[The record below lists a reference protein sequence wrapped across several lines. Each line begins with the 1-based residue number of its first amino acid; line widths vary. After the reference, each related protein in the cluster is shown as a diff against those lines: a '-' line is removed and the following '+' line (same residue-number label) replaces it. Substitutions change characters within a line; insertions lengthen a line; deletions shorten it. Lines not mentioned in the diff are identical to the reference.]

1 MRRSV
6 SLALVLFL
14 AATAALAQ
22 TPGGTPG
29 ELRRIVLTDGTVF
42 VGTVADESADP
53 LVILSTDGLER
64 RVPRARVA
72 EITDLIAGRF
82 RRLDP
87 TRSRLLL
94 TPTARTIGVG
104 NARLSLL
111 SYIVPNVAYG
121 LTDRIDLSATGFLT
135 FGGGS
140 GVLPV
145 LGFKGTVV
153 DTPGLQ
159 AAVGAS
165 AVVPLGDGIDGF
177 VVTPFGVV
185 TVGSEVRSA
194 TFAVGGAF
202 GGAFDTGGVDFAD
215 GVVVSAGG
223 EVQVS
228 NSVKL
233 LAEAFVP
240 LTGGEAAFALLPG
253 VRFFGDRFSIDVYGV
268 AGGYRD
274 EYVQY
279 DYQTGQ
285 PVSSSTS
292 EFRFGGL
299 APFLNAS
306 YRF

>member
-1 MRRSV
+1 MRRFAP
-6 SLALVLFL
+6 LALVLFL
-14 AATAALAQ
+14 ATTAALAQ
-22 TPGGTPG
+22 TPGDASGG
-29 ELRRIVLTDGTVF
+29 LRRIVLTDGIVL
-42 VGTVADESADP
+42 VGTIADESADP
-53 LVILSTDGLER
+53 LVILSPDGLER
-64 RVPRARVA
+64 RVPRARIV

-87 TRSRLLL
+87 TRSRLIL
-94 TPTARTIGVG
+94 TPTARTIGAG

-135 FGGGS
+135 FAGGS

-153 DTPGLQ
+153 DTPGFQ
-159 AAVGAS
+159 AAIGAS
-165 AVVPLGDGIDGF
+165 AVVPFGDDVSGF
-177 VVTPFGVV
+177 TATPYGVV
-185 TVGSEVRSA
+185 TVGSEVRSV
-194 TFAVGGAF
+194 TVAVGGAF
-202 GGAFDTGGVDFAD
+202 GGDLDSGGIEFAD

-223 EVQVS
+223 EAQMS

-233 LAEAFVP
+233 LAEAIVPISGSETAFVI
-240 LTGGEAAFALLPG
+240 LPG
-253 VRFFGDRFSIDVYGV
+253 IRFFGDRFSIDVYGTF
-268 AGGYRD
+268 GGYRD
-274 EYVQY
+274 EYVEY

-285 PVSSSTS
+285 PISTTS
-292 EFRFGGL
+292 DFRAVAL

>member
-1 MRRSV
+1 MHRFAPLV
-6 SLALVLFL
+6 FALLL
-14 AATAALAQ
+14 AASASAQ
-22 TPGGTPG
+22 TPGDSPG
-29 ELRRIVLTDGTVF
+29 ALRRIVLVDGTVF

-53 LVILSTDGLER
+53 VVILSTDGLER

-87 TRSRLLL
+87 TRSRLIL
-94 TPTARTIGVG
+94 TPTARTIGAG

-111 SYIVPNVAYG
+111 AYIVPNVAYG

-135 FGGGS
+135 FGSGS

-165 AVVPLGDGIDGF
+165 AVIPLGDDVGGGF
-177 VVTPFGVV
+177 AVTPYGVV
-185 TVGSEVRSA
+185 TVGSEVRSL

-202 GGAFDTGGVDFAD
+202 GGDLDSGDLEFAD
-215 GVVVSAGG
+215 GFVVSAGG

-233 LAEAFVP
+233 LAEAIVP
-240 LTGGEAAFALLPG
+240 LSGGEAAFLVLPG
-253 VRFFGDRFSIDVYGV
+253 VRFFGDRFSIDVYG
-268 AGGYRD
+268 ALGGVR
-274 EYVQY
+274 EERTTFNP
-279 DYQTGQ
+279 QTGQ
-285 PVSSSTS
+285 VTSTGS
-292 EFRFGGL
+292 EFQTVGF